1 MPTEC
6 LGISLGVLGGT
17 LVVLGFSWYI
27 GRRRR
32 RRRRN
37 EDNNDKNP
45 ISKKSNNREL
55 LDEHTLTN

>member
-1 MPTEC
+1 MPAEC
-6 LGISLGVLGGT
+6 LGINLGVLGGI
-17 LVVLGFSWYI
+17 LGVLGFSWYT
-27 GRRRR
+27 GRRRK
-32 RRRRN
+32 

>member
-1 MPTEC
+1 MPAEC

-17 LVVLGFSWYI
+17 LGVLGFSWYI
-27 GRRRR
+27 GR

-45 ISKKSNNREL
+45 ISKKSYNREF

>member
-1 MPTEC
+1 MPAEC
-6 LGISLGVLGGT
+6 RGISLGVLGGT
-17 LVVLGFSWYI
+17 LGVLGFSWYI
-27 GRRRR
+27 G

-45 ISKKSNNREL
+45 ISKKSYNREL

>member
-1 MPTEC
+1 MPAEC

-17 LVVLGFSWYI
+17 LGVLVFSWYI
-27 GRRRR
+27 GR

>member
-1 MPTEC
+1 MSAEC

-17 LVVLGFSWYI
+17 LWVLGFSWYS
-27 GRRRR
+27 GRRRK
-32 RRRRN
+32 

-45 ISKKSNNREL
+45 KNKKSNNREF

>member
-1 MPTEC
+1 MPAEC
-6 LGISLGVLGGT
+6 LGISLGVLGGI
-17 LVVLGFSWYI
+17 LGVLGFSWYT
-27 GRRRR
+27 GRRK
-32 RRRRN
+32 